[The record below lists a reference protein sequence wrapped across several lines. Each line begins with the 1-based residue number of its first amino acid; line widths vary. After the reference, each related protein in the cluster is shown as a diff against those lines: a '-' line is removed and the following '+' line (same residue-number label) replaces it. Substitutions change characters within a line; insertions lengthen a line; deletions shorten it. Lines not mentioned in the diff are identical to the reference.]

1 MRRWHEEPGATEWR
15 AAADAADSKRVGVI
29 SAEDLPGL
37 AQGRE
42 EALLALRLM
51 DDPTAPGA
59 FTQARAAFR
68 RALRVVPQ
76 STPDQYCYE
85 TRWRGRTAW
94 GRQGCPLEV
103 CDRPTCGRCVPLR
116 QMGLAP

>member
-1 MRRWHEEPGATEWR
+1 M
-15 AAADAADSKRVGVI
+15 GVI

-37 AQGRE
+37 AQGRQ

-51 DDPTAPGA
+51 EEPATPGA
-59 FTQARAAFR
+59 LTKARAAFR

-85 TRWRGRTAW
+85 TR
-94 GRQGCPLEV
+94 
-103 CDRPTCGRCVPLR
+103 
-116 QMGLAP
+116 